1 VFRRKVVD
9 VEDVKMA
16 VFRKKAVDV
25 KNVKWLCLGRRRCIK
40 GGCV

>member
-25 KNVKWLCLGRRRCIK
+25 KNVKWLCLGRRRCKK

>member
-1 VFRRKVVD
+1 MFRRKVVD

-25 KNVKWLCLGRRRCIK
+25 KNVKWLCLGRRRCKK